1 LPTKL
6 KVLDQILHRGLIFC
20 LLVVASLPLGGQ
32 DVHFSQFHNAPLMQN
47 PALSGAFEADQRFGV
62 NYRRQWFAVPV
73 PYETIAGTYDQKL
86 SKPWLGAN
94 WLGLGGSFLYDQAG
108 DGQLSW
114 LQLSLHGAF
123 NVQVSEEQSFSLG
136 MQARFGQRAVEP
148 GQFFFGDQ
156 FTDNTFDPT
165 SPSAEAF
172 LNNSAGFFSLAAG
185 ANWFF
190 AAAESRTRAWVG
202 LAGAHLNRPSIAFL
216 DQGKAEL
223 PLLMNFSFMGVAQF
237 SPEMDFIFNILAQ
250 SQGPYR
256 EGLANAGV
264 RYHLSQ
270 VKGKETALQ
279 LSGGYR
285 LGDATI
291 LYLDVFYGNWQFG
304 LSYDINTSPFLA
316 ATNRNGGP
324 ELSLQYVIAH
334 VKPPKVFK
342 ACPVF

>member
-1 LPTKL
+1 
-6 KVLDQILHRGLIFC
+6 
-20 LLVVASLPLGGQ
+20 LLLAAALPLAGQ
-32 DVHFSQFHNAPLMQN
+32 DVHVSQFHNAPLMVN
-47 PALSGAFEADQRFGV
+47 PALSGAFDADQRFGV

-73 PYETIAGTYDQKL
+73 PYETIAGTYDQKV
-86 SKPWLGAN
+86 STPKLGAN
-94 WLGLGGSFLYDQAG
+94 WLGVGGSFLYDQAG

-123 NVQVSEEQSFSLG
+123 NLQVSEQQSFSLG
-136 MQARFGQRAVEP
+136 LQARFGQRAIEP

-156 FTDNTFDPT
+156 FVDNTFDPT
-165 SPSAEAF
+165 SPSSESF
-172 LNNSAGFFSLAAG
+172 LNNAAGFFSLAAG
-185 ANWFF
+185 ANWYY
-190 AAAESRTRAWVG
+190 AAEQSRTRAWIG

-216 DQGKAEL
+216 DEARVPL
-223 PLLMNFSFMGVAQF
+223 PLLVNFSFMGVAQF
-237 SPEMDFIFNILAQ
+237 SPEMDFVLNLLAQ

-256 EGLANAGV
+256 EGVAHAGV
-264 RYHLSQ
+264 RYHLNQ
-270 VKGKETALQ
+270 EKGKETALQ

-291 LYLDVFYGNWQFG
+291 IYLDVFYANWRFG

-324 ELSLQYVIAH
+324 ELSLQYLIAH